1 MNFTGSD
8 LHSGNY
14 ADSPNDLEPERPPMT
29 PPAFPNRSNTIRS
42 PYQNVLKIQS
52 QSNFLAQSSQRPFS
66 KDAAARNTMT
76 ETPTSPNRL
85 DIKFTMPA
93 NSNFSKKLL

>member
-29 PPAFPNRSNTIRS
+29 PPAFANRSNTIRS